1 MAAPINYNTAH
12 LPQQEN
18 APDLVR
24 WMIEI
29 DDFVRQ
35 VSDELTA
42 IGLELGQAS
51 DVPEFSES
59 REPRGS
65 RTAQQ
70 DRSPAGEHD
79 SRSPTRPESPASGS
93 SRLQSIR
100 ERLTRMTNP
109 SSDTEPAR
117 HSREQ
122 G

>member
-1 MAAPINYNTAH
+1 MATPFNYSTAQV
-12 LPQQEN
+12 PQQEN

-42 IGLELGQAS
+42 IGMELGQAS
-51 DVPEFSES
+51 DIPEFSES
-59 REPRGS
+59 REQRGS

-70 DRSPAGEHD
+70 DRSFAEDHD
-79 SRSPTRPESPASGS
+79 SRSPAKHEASASGS